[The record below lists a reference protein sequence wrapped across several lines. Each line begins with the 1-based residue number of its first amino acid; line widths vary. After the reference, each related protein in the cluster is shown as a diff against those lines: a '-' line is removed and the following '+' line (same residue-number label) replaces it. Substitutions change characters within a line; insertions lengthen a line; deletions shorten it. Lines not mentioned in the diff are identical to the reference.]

1 MRSRILI
8 TALLTVGVLMGTAG
22 SALALSDGTN
32 ASVEQYGSS
41 GGSKSS
47 SSTPAPTATLVPP
60 PATVVPPPVV
70 TTPPSTPE
78 VTEPTPTTESNPP
91 VVQAPKQLKE
101 GELPFT
107 GFAVIPVLLF
117 GIALLAG
124 GLALR
129 RSMRGR
135 AAGAQI

>member
-8 TALLTVGVLMGTAG
+8 TALLTVGVLMGTSG
-22 SALALSDGTN
+22 VALALSDGTN
-32 ASVEQYGSS
+32 ASVEQYG
-41 GGSKSS
+41 GGGGGKSAAT
-47 SSTPAPTATLVPP
+47 TPAPTPTLVPP
-60 PATVVPPPVV
+60 APAVVPPIV
-70 TTPPSTPE
+70 TPAPQTPE
-78 VTEPTPTTESNPP
+78 VNEPTPTESSNPP
-91 VVQAPKQLKE
+91 AVQAPEQMKA

-107 GFAVIPVLLF
+107 GFALIPLALF

>member
-8 TALLTVGVLMGTAG
+8 TALLTVGVLMSTTG

-41 GGSKSS
+41 SGGSKST
-47 SSTPAPTATLVPP
+47 SSTPAPPPTLIPP
-60 PATVVPPPVV
+60 TVVTPPIV
-70 TTPPSTPE
+70 TTPPSPPE